1 MSIFKIMIV
10 EDEIIIAETLKLYL
24 EQQGYE
30 VCGVACSYEEAVEL
44 TQKLVPDLY
53 LLDIRLNG
61 KRTGIDFAQFIL
73 DQEIKSPFIFL
84 TSQLDSRSIDRAKRT
99 FPAGYL
105 SKPVHKESL
114 YTTIEIALHNYGI
127 EKPEEEGMLEL
138 SDGSRHFRI
147 RFSDIK
153 YLQADHVYVK
163 VQVGDKKP
171 ILQRCTLR
179 DLMDQLPTNLFVQ
192 THRSFVINLDQ
203 VTRWDKQH
211 LYIDEQ
217 LIPISRSRKKDIFE
231 YLKVN

>member
-10 EDEIIIAETLKLYL
+10 EDEIIIAETLRMYL
-24 EQQGYE
+24 EQKGYE
-30 VCGVACSYEEAVEL
+30 VSGIACSYEEAVEL
-44 TQKLVPDLY
+44 TTELVPDLY

-61 KRTGIDFAQFIL
+61 KRTGIDFAQYIL

-84 TSQLDSRSIDRAKRT
+84 TSQLDARSIDRAKRT
-99 FPAGYL
+99 YPAGYL
-105 SKPVHKESL
+105 SKPFHKESL
-114 YTTIEIALHNYGI
+114 YTTIEIALHNYGAS
-127 EKPEEEGMLEL
+127 KSDEEGILEL

-147 RFSDIK
+147 RYSEIK
-153 YLQADHVYVK
+153 FLQADHVYVK

-192 THRSFVINLDQ
+192 THRSFVINLDR

-217 LIPISRSRKKDIFE
+217 LIPISRSRKKDVIE